1 MHTISLFWA
10 IGLCALVPLAVNAAG
25 KPPGIALIAGAS
37 PKENMGSLSLTFD
50 WPQKWFTEGDWQ
62 LGGYWEA
69 DVSYWRGSGE
79 GASNIYGIGLTPVFR
94 LEQKRHEGISYF
106 IEGAIGAHL
115 FSTVK
120 LYQGRKMGTAFEF
133 GDHVGVGVRFGERGE
148 HDVSFRYQ
156 HYSNGGISKNNQGVN
171 FQQIRFK
178 VGFE

>member
-1 MHTISLFWA
+1 MAAVLIAGLSLATPAMAQGIST
-10 IGLCALVPLAVNAAG
+10 
-25 KPPGIALIAGAS
+25 KHGIALIAGAS

-50 WPQKWFTEGDWQ
+50 WPQKWFTDGDWQ
-62 LGGYWEA
+62 VGGYWEA
-69 DVSYWRGSGE
+69 DISYWRSEGD

-120 LYQGRKMGTAFEF
+120 LYQGKKMGTAFEF
-133 GDHVGVGVRFGERGE
+133 GDHIGVGIRFGDRGE
-148 HDVSFRYQ
+148 HDVTYRFQ
-156 HYSNGGISKNNQGVN
+156 HYSNGGISKNNEGVN
-171 FQQIRFK
+171 FQQVRIK